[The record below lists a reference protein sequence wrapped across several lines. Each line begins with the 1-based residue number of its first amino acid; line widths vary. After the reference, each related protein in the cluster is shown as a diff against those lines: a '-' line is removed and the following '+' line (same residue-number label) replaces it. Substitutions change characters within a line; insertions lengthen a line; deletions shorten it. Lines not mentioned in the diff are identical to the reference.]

1 MASLA
6 FSDPGRLICTK
17 PWHEGHRDS
26 QYFADH
32 LCQPTLLRSRPQ
44 SHTYI
49 GNSYN
54 SLLIQRTAWPSTNAF
69 LANDNFAAICCL
81 QARAWEQFLD
91 GKVVSADQTGHYAST
106 QQDNFFET
114 PAKIVKDAGTS
125 HNLSPETGAELDCV
139 LLTPNLPFTPPSP
152 IPDPQAVLAALS
164 PPSTPASS
172 TPFAPA
178 EVAKALQDLTADN
191 LEELLSILTA
201 PQAPSPVMDSLELS
215 PGSASQLLPPVP
227 QTPLST
233 LTALSLE
240 SHFLEDWLLDPESP
254 SPAQAQVQGPFM
266 QVPCSQPQ
274 NPVGPSHLTPRVT
287 SHSQVTSLHSCLSL
301 FTCALLSVYC
311 STHKHFCEVL

>member
-17 PWHEGHRDS
+17 LWHEGHRDS
-26 QYFADH
+26 QCFADH

-54 SLLIQRTAWPSTNAF
+54 SLLIQRTAWPSTDAF
-69 LANDNFAAICCL
+69 LPNDNFAAICCL

-91 GKVVSADQTGHYAST
+91 GKVVSADKTGHYAST
-106 QQDNFFET
+106 RQDNFFET
-114 PAKIVKDAGTS
+114 PAKDAGTS
-125 HNLSPETGAELDCV
+125 HSLSPETEAELDRV
-139 LLTPNLPFTPPSP
+139 LFTPNLPLTPPFP

-164 PPSTPASS
+164 PPPTPASS
-172 TPFAPA
+172 TPFAPE

-191 LEELLSILTA
+191 LQELLSILTA
-201 PQAPSPVMDSLELS
+201 PQAPSPLMDSLELS
-215 PGSASQLLPPVP
+215 PGSASQLLLPVP

-233 LTALSLE
+233 QTALSLE
-240 SHFLEDWLLDPESP
+240 SHFLEDWLLDPESL

-266 QVPCSQPQ
+266 EVPCTQPR
-274 NPVGPSHLTPRVT
+274 NPVGPSHLTP
-287 SHSQVTSLHSCLSL
+287 HSQVTVCTVACTCLH
-301 FTCALLSVYC
+301 
-311 STHKHFCEVL
+311 VLC